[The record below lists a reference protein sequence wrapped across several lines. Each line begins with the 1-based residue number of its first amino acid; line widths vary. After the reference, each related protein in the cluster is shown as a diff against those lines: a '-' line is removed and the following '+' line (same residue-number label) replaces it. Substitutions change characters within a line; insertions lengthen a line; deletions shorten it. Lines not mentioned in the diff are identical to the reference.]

1 MLKLINK
8 EFLVFL
14 FFLLL
19 SGLFWLTNVL
29 DDSYEKEFAVPIRLS
44 GVPKNVILTDEIDSV
59 VKVVV
64 RDKGYVIG
72 SYIFDGGFRSL
83 SLILKIV
90 IVQKIL
96 VRFLLLIYSECLPN
110 RCIQVR
116 K

>member
-1 MLKLINK
+1 M
-8 EFLVFL
+8 
-14 FFLLL
+14 
-19 SGLFWLTNVL
+19 
-29 DDSYEKEFAVPIRLS
+29 PIRLS
-44 GVPKNVILTDEIDSV
+44 GVPKNVILTGEIDSV

-72 SYIFDGGFRSL
+72 AISL
-83 SLILKIV
+83 MVVFVRYPLILKIV

-96 VRFLLLIYSECLPN
+96 ERFLLLIYSECLPN